1 MTSSFPEQQYNP
13 QALSGGFN
21 PIEQVD
27 IAPAIAAEQARQM
40 APMKERLAQIA
51 ANDRVA
57 IQNAGQSGRDLQ
69 ALGEFSSTLSEYLV
83 ERQKVENEKAMQRGI
98 MMRYTEGTPP
108 EEAESFNE
116 GEAMLE
122 GAKVA
127 AEKDAAEAEA
137 NGASVFT
144 GEKIRSLSGWE
155 KYGYAK
161 ADMQIASQG
170 FPLYIAQNADKIAV
184 QIGDKTV
191 TLNNAETPEEAS
203 AVLSKMVAGYL
214 KPYSGY
220 NPTMVD
226 KYMLTSMRGTM
237 QQQMVLFAQRRGAEI
252 KAERLVERK
261 NNLLLDLDT
270 PGVSSKFVKQH
281 PNGVTAGRIELA
293 DIIDKGLR
301 DGSITPE
308 QAEILITD
316 PVTFNGDKAP
326 SNFRDKF
333 PAVFGGIP
341 QLIEDVRLGN
351 IQRESQLEAAEQ
363 KQFVDGLIDIATAD
377 DNQVDRNEKAAGIK
391 AWRAKYPGRP
401 VPAELSGL
409 YTSDD
414 ASLEE
419 QEVYLTQIAAAN
431 GGQIP
436 PQYTIGIDPNVLS
449 KFKDEIGAGVA
460 TQAALSQF
468 KEPRKAFITGL
479 LNENQLLDQGSN
491 PKNAEAATIQ
501 YNMGKK
507 FDELFAKY
515 SINNTPS
522 EAFDLARQ
530 EMTTLAS
537 VNYDM
542 FKNIG
547 TVDQEA
553 HKNRQLANQTLRDNP
568 DKLGSTVL
576 PGVQQS
582 DLEAAHRYL
591 TTGRGNVPY
600 IFKYLAESTLLS
612 PLEIAGK
619 QLEAAGYKGFK
630 IPEVEV
636 KITNSDNEQV
646 KRLLRYKN
654 TPSRTLRASIEDP
667 ELVNVLDVIA
677 SKESYSYGG
686 YDAYNLGGSDNGYT
700 AHGPGNSAEDGRFGK
715 PVSQLTVGEIL
726 KLHSQG
732 KLHAVGRY
740 QFIATT
746 FKEVVRDFK
755 VPKDAVF
762 NAQVQDAMALYRL
775 RWRLNLQNST
785 TGLIN
790 EWRGL
795 KFLKPAQLQQL
806 LEDAQDV
813 YDPYNRP
820 ELLLKGLNGTN

>member
-1 MTSSFPEQQYNP
+1 MTSSIPEQQYNP

-27 IAPAIAAEQARQM
+27 LAPAIAAEQARQM
-40 APMKERLAQIA
+40 APMKDQLAQIA

-57 IQNAGQSGRDLQ
+57 IQNAGQSSRDLQ
-69 ALGEFSSTLSEYLV
+69 ALGSFSSTLSDYLV

-98 MMRYTEGTPP
+98 MMRYTEGTSP
-108 EEAESFNE
+108 EEAAAFNE
-116 GEAMLE
+116 SEAMLE

-127 AEKDAAEAEA
+127 AEQDAAEAEA

-170 FPLYIAQNADKIAV
+170 FPVYMAQNADKISV
-184 QIGDKTV
+184 QIDGRTV
-191 TLNNAETPEEAS
+191 TLNSAKTPEEAS

-214 KPYSGY
+214 RPFNGY

-226 KYMLTSMRGTM
+226 KYLLTPMRGLM

-252 KAERLVERK
+252 KTERLIERK
-261 NNLLLDLDT
+261 NDLLLNLDT

-293 DIIDKGLR
+293 DIIDRGLK

-341 QLIEDVRLGN
+341 QLIEDVRLGDISRN
-351 IQRESQLEAAEQ
+351 NQIKTAEA
-363 KQFVDGLIDIATAD
+363 KQFVDGLIEIATAD
-377 DNQVDRNEKAAGIK
+377 DNQVDRAEKAAGIQ

-409 YTSDD
+409 YTVDD
-414 ASLEE
+414 ATLEE
-419 QEVYLTQIAAAN
+419 QEAFLTQIAEAN

-436 PQYTIGIDPNVLS
+436 PQYTIGKDPNVLA
-449 KFKDEIGAGVA
+449 KFKDQLNAGIVV
-460 TQAALSQF
+460 QNALKQF

-479 LNENQLLDQGSN
+479 LKENQKLDQGGN
-491 PKNAEAATIQ
+491 VIDAEAATVQ

-515 SINNTPS
+515 SINQTPE
-522 EAFDLARQ
+522 EAFASAREQ
-530 EMTTLAS
+530 MLTIPYEK
-537 VNYDM
+537 
-542 FKNIG
+542 FKSIG

-553 HKNRQLANQTLRDNP
+553 LKNRRLANNAYGADP
-568 DKLGSTVL
+568 SKLDSEVL

-582 DLEAAHRYL
+582 DLQAAYKYL

-600 IFKYLAESTLLS
+600 IFKYIAERSLLS
-612 PLEIAGK
+612 PEEIAAK
-619 QLEAAGYKGFK
+619 QLEASGYKNYK
-630 IPEVEV
+630 IPESEID
-636 KITNSDNEQV
+636 ITNNGSEQV

-654 TPSRTLRASIEDP
+654 TPSRTLRAYIEDP

-700 AHGPGNSAEDGRFGK
+700 AHDPGNSAEDGRFGK

-740 QFIATT
+740 QFIQDT
-746 FKEVVRDFK
+746 FKEVVQGLR
-755 VPKDAVF
+755 VPRDAVF

-806 LEDAQDV
+806 LQDAQDV